1 VTYIL
6 FYIKTGEKVATY
18 STEQGARVGMRTSNK
33 NAGWERISRS
43 WANGYECE
51 WCSNGKTYDYAPYAI
66 TEYDRWSTKFCPLN
80 KNQNEYL

>member
-1 VTYIL
+1 MTYVL

-18 STEQGARVGMRTSNK
+18 TTEASARTGMRSSNR

-43 WANGYECE
+43 WTNGYECE

-66 TEYDRWSTKFCPLN
+66 TEYERWDAKFCPLN
-80 KNQNEYL
+80 KIQNEYL